1 MKKQLIA
8 GLASLMMVVPTV
20 GNIQAKSSSAKLM
33 DQFVAAYRKGDYQK
47 AKAVT
52 NKMSATVE
60 EPCAYKMSKAMKK
73 AYKAKVKSYIKRY
86 GADWSFDVPVSK
98 TNQVKGFSLSDL
110 DSDGKAELIII
121 RKDIYESGTTS
132 YNVFTFKKN
141 KAVRIGKNI
150 KMGIDGYLH
159 AYPGKKG
166 VYFFAQDHSILDLE
180 KGVIKKGKFKWQRI
194 KSPVQGG
201 TATYENFMSN
211 LVLKMS
217 LPDHFD
223 NGNNRVDLSLFN

>member
-98 TNQVKGFSLSDL
+98 TNQVMVTEKRNSSL
-110 DSDGKAELIII
+110 
-121 RKDIYESGTTS
+121 
-132 YNVFTFKKN
+132 
-141 KAVRIGKNI
+141 
-150 KMGIDGYLH
+150 
-159 AYPGKKG
+159 
-166 VYFFAQDHSILDLE
+166 LE
-180 KGVIKKGKFKWQRI
+180 KI
-194 KSPVQGG
+194 SMNQGQHPI
-201 TATYENFMSN
+201 
-211 LVLKMS
+211 MS
-217 LPDHFD
+217 LPLKRTRLLELVKILKWALMGIFM
-223 NGNNRVDLSLFN
+223 RIQERKAFTFLPRIIPSLILKKV